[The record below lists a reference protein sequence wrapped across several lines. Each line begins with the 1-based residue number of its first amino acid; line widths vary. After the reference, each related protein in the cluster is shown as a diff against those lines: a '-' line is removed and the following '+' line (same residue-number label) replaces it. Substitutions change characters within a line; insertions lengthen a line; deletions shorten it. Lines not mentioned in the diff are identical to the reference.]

1 VKVSTISFVHKI
13 QPILTVI
20 LFTANLP
27 VFSAAQQAKIDS
39 VERALPLLKNNSDII
54 HSFAELADAYTFV
67 NAESSITYGKRALS
81 EAIANNNPLVQ
92 ILAHQALGRT
102 YQTKAQSQLMSYHL
116 MRALQLCDSMN
127 NKPLKIKSLELLAV
141 SKENTQPELAMRY
154 LLQALAIS
162 EELHDKEGTAAILHR
177 IGTQYF
183 NQGKYQ
189 EALSHYIRSK
199 ELWDEISPLSSAG
212 INSEIGNVYYR
223 LKDYR
228 SALSYYERALA
239 INRQIGDMQGL
250 GYSYNNVGLA
260 LYRLNEHTK
269 ALEALEQALKYR
281 LAVNSKEGISNSYVN
296 LAMYY
301 LSEGDYDRALAYA
314 KKNLDYV
321 QTSGF
326 LNLTADAYNVM
337 AQVRT
342 ERKEYKQAY
351 ANFVRFIE
359 LRDSINSA
367 QQQKNLSELQVL
379 YETQQKEAENAR
391 LRENQTQQRAVIQRQ
406 ATLIIFGAILVFAM
420 AAAGFALYRANKIQ
434 TRANLLLQKQNE
446 IIERQK
452 RQVEEINA
460 VKDRLFSVLTH
471 DLRAPITSLKTFI
484 TTLDDPS
491 FTEQEMREYSRLAA
505 SSIDSIAELIENVL
519 HWSKSQWKGIIS
531 QPANINLHSIVKD
544 RIRLLMPQA
553 QEKNITMHNLI
564 PSDVYA
570 YADYQ
575 MIDIVLRNLLSN
587 AIKFTHQN
595 GTVRVR
601 VAEKDDGVNV
611 SIEDTGIGIEKERLN
626 QLFTTEPVSTFGTE
640 GEHGT
645 GLGLVLCKEFIE
657 KNGGTIWI
665 ESEPKHGTIVTFSLP
680 CAQQTFQNKH
690 SQV

>member
-1 VKVSTISFVHKI
+1 MA
-13 QPILTVI
+13 ILPSV
-20 LFTANLP
+20 
-27 VFSAAQQAKIDS
+27 VAAQQAKIDS
-39 VERALPLLKNNSDII
+39 VERALSHLTNKSDII
-54 HSFAELADAYTFV
+54 RSFAELADAYTFV
-67 NAESSITYGKRALS
+67 NAESSIAYGNRALR
-81 EAIANNNPLVQ
+81 EAVASHNPIVQ

-102 YQTKAQSQLMSYHL
+102 YQTKAQPQLMSHHL
-116 MRALQLCDSMN
+116 MEALRICDSID
-127 NKPLKIKSLELLAV
+127 NKALKIKSLELLAV
-141 SKENTQPELAMRY
+141 SKENTQSEQSMQY

-162 EELHDKEGTAAILHR
+162 KEIEDKDGTASILHR
-177 IGTQYF
+177 IGTLYF

-199 ELWDEISPLSSAG
+199 ELWDEISPLSGAG

-239 INRQIGDMQGL
+239 INRQIGDLQGL

-260 LYRLNEHTK
+260 LYRLAEHEK

-301 LSEGDYDRALAYA
+301 LSEGNLDKALTYA
-314 KKNLDYV
+314 KKNLDFV

-326 LNLTADAYNVM
+326 LNLVADAYNVM

-342 ERKEYKQAY
+342 ERKEFKQAY
-351 ANFVRFIE
+351 TNFVRFTE

-391 LRENQTQQRAVIQRQ
+391 LRESQTQQRAVIQRQ
-406 ATLIIFGAILVFAM
+406 ATLIIFGVILVFVL
-420 AAAGFALYRANKIQ
+420 AAAGFALYRANRIQ
-434 TRANLLLQKQNE
+434 TRANLLLQQQNE
-446 IIERQK
+446 IIEQQK
-452 RQVEEINA
+452 KQLEEINA

-491 FTEQEMREYSRLAA
+491 FTEQDMREYSHLAA
-505 SSIDSIAELIENVL
+505 SSIDNITELMENVL

-531 QPANINLHSIVKD
+531 QPGNINLHSIAKD
-544 RIRLLMPQA
+544 RIRLLIPQA
-553 QEKNITMHNLI
+553 ERKNIAIQNFI
-564 PSDVYA
+564 PPELQA
-570 YADYQ
+570 YADHQ
-575 MIDIVLRNLLSN
+575 MIDIVMRNLLSN
-587 AIKFTHQN
+587 AIKFTQRN
-595 GTVRVR
+595 GAVRIR
-601 VAEKDDGVNV
+601 AAEKNDSICV

-626 QLFTTEPVSTFGTE
+626 QLFTVEPSSTSGTE

-645 GLGLVLCKEFIE
+645 GLGLVLCKEFVE
-657 KNGGTIWI
+657 KNGGTISI
-665 ESEPKHGTIVTFSLP
+665 ESVPTRGTMVTFSLP
-680 CAQQTFQNKH
+680 RAR
-690 SQV
+690 